1 MSKSDI
7 EERTPGRT
15 EAKLQRGMFWL
26 LCLFAAASGLSVAVM
41 NVAMGLLVPLAL
53 YHLWRT
59 PPDWRGIW
67 HIAPGVFGWLGL
79 FVLSAF
85 LSAVTAPELQK
96 GMSMFGNDYIYRML
110 PAGIVLFWVKDK
122 RQLKI
127 LVICMVLSIS
137 LNNLWGIG
145 QWLRTPFDVGM
156 RFHGPISFMA
166 QGAMLSALIPLLS
179 LATVRYMGGR
189 WYPVLPILLAVA
201 VVALL
206 LNGARGAWLATF
218 ATMIVTMA
226 LAVRNRK
233 RYLAGLAASLLLLGA
248 VFTQCVPLQA
258 RLATLAQPTYQS
270 NSERLLMWRSAFQM
284 FQDHPLL
291 GVGLGHYEKAYQ
303 TQYILPE
310 AKERT
315 QWHAHNN
322 VMQMLGERGAL
333 GAFTFCGMWLYFMF
347 FSLRGWR
354 QTQEDSYL
362 AFFTIVL
369 GVMLQGL
376 TDYNLWS
383 AVVAKT
389 YWFSLAIA
397 LQWIALTRKERS
409 V

>member
-1 MSKSDI
+1 MSKSDV
-7 EERTPGRT
+7 EDRAQGRT
-15 EAKLQRGMFWL
+15 ETWLHRGMFWL
-26 LCLFAAASGLSVAVM
+26 LCLFAAVSGLSVAVT
-41 NVAMGLLVPLAL
+41 NVAMGLLVPLAI
-53 YHLWRT
+53 YRLWRN

-67 HIAPGVFGWLGL
+67 HIAPGIFGWLGL

-85 LSAVTAPELQK
+85 LSAVTSPEFQK
-96 GMSMFGNDYIYRML
+96 GMAMFGNDYIYRML

-122 RQLKI
+122 RQLRI
-127 LVICMVLSIS
+127 LAILMVLSIS

-145 QWLRTPFDVGM
+145 QWLRMPFAVGV
-156 RFHGPISFMA
+156 RFQGPISFMA
-166 QGAMLSALIPLLS
+166 QGAMLSALIPLLF
-179 LATVRYMGGR
+179 LATVRHMGGR
-189 WYPVLPILLAVA
+189 WYPMAPVLLAVA

-206 LNGARGAWLATF
+206 FNGARGAWLATF
-218 ATMIVTMA
+218 ATTIVTMA
-226 LAVRNRK
+226 LAVRDRK
-233 RYLAGLAASLLLLGA
+233 RYLAGLAISLLLLGG
-248 VFTQCVPLQA
+248 VFTQSAALHA

-291 GVGLGHYEKAYQ
+291 GVGMGHYEKAYQ
-303 TQYILPE
+303 TRYILPE

-322 VMQMLGERGAL
+322 IMQMLGERGAL
-333 GAFTFCGMWLYFMF
+333 GAVTFCGMWLYFMF
-347 FSLRGWR
+347 FSLHGWR
-354 QTQEDSYL
+354 QTQEVSCL